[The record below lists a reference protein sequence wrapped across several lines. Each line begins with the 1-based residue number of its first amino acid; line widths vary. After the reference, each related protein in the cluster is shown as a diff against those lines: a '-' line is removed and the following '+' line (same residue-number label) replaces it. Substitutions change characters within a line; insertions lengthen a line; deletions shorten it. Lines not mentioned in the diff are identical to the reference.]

1 MEGDGSVQVSA
12 VCSVLWCVVLG
23 GGECRLRTLSYIEN
37 PKLEIN
43 KVSNKI
49 SRSCQYVWATVH
61 TLIGQS

>member
-1 MEGDGSVQVSA
+1 VEGDGSVRLSA

-37 PKLEIN
+37 PKLEIKKYQTKYLYRVN
-43 KVSNKI
+43 
-49 SRSCQYVWATVH
+49 VWATVH